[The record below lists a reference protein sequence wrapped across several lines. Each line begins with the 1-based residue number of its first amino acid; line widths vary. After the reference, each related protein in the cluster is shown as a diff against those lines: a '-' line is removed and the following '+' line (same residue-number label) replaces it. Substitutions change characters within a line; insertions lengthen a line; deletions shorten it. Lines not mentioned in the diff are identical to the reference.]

1 MLPRNAGER
10 SGIFGT
16 PNEGNLIPSHKTT
29 TTICLKDYGNIV
41 VNDQMEVAEMLAT
54 YFTNAALNIGGDN
67 IVNRTEEDNN
77 NHTSVMMIRER
88 ESF

>member
-1 MLPRNAGER
+1 
-10 SGIFGT
+10 
-16 PNEGNLIPSHKTT
+16 
-29 TTICLKDYGNIV
+29 
-41 VNDQMEVAEMLAT
+41 MLAT